1 MKRVITFGT
10 YDLLHIGHIN
20 ILKRARALGDYLIA
34 GVSTDALNLSKKAK
48 KSVYNENDRAEIVR
62 SIKYVDEVFF
72 EDSLELKREYIQKYN
87 ANILVMGNDW
97 EGKFDFCKDLCEVV
111 YLDRTPDISSTQLK
125 DDIKNYF

>member
-20 ILKRARALGDYLIA
+20 ILKRARALGDHLVA

-48 KSVYNENDRAEIVR
+48 KSVYNESDRAEIVR

-72 EDSLELKREYIQKYN
+72 EDSLELKREYIQKFN
-87 ANILVMGNDW
+87 ADVLVMGNDW

-111 YLDRTPDISSTQLK
+111 YLERTPEISSTQLK
-125 DDIKNYF
+125 DDIKKYF

>member
-20 ILKRARALGDYLIA
+20 ILKRARELGDYLIA
-34 GVSTDALNLSKKAK
+34 GISTDALNLSKKDK
-48 KSVYNENDRAEIVR
+48 KSVYNESDRAEIVR

-72 EDSLELKREYIQKYN
+72 EDSLELKREYIQKFK
-87 ANILVMGNDW
+87 ADVLVMGNDW

-111 YLDRTPDISSTQLK
+111 YLDRTPEISSTQLK
-125 DDIKNYF
+125 DDIKKYF